1 MCIPTNG
8 AIRGGGGPIIND
20 ISGSSK
26 TVLALQLHTQ
36 NVLIEQCGMSQIF
49 PNIVDED
56 FIGATCLTTF
66 TTASSAGT
74 ITVPTCLFAIGDD
87 DLVELAETFSLSA
100 AIINSNAQPAQFS
113 SGGDSASVTI
123 NSDDGRL
130 FEPNKLTV

>member
-1 MCIPTNG
+1 MW
-8 AIRGGGGPIIND
+8 
-20 ISGSSK
+20 
-26 TVLALQLHTQ
+26 
-36 NVLIEQCGMSQIF
+36 NVSNKFIF

-66 TTASSAGT
+66 TSASSAGT

-130 FEPNKLTV
+130 VEPNNVNCMNCRADPKFCRFVTTFLHGFCQYYRTHFSVS